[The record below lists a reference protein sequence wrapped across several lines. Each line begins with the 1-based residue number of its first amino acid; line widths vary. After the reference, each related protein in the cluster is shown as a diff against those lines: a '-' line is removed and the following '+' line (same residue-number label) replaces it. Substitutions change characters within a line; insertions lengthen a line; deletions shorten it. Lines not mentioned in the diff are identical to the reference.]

1 MNYAI
6 IENETVIN
14 IIVAENEEI
23 AQNVSGLNEII
34 LLENESLGIG
44 WTRVDGVWIDPR
56 VIVETEIDLESED
69 ASEISE
75 DIDS

>member
-23 AQNVSGLNEII
+23 AQNISGSNEIV
-34 LLENESLGIG
+34 LLENESFGIG

-56 VIVETEIDLESED
+56 VILEAEIDLESEGT
-69 ASEISE
+69 SETSE
-75 DIDS
+75 DVDS